1 MADKLIRVNSRVSV
15 MASQVAYV
23 IAPEFKDRIDV
34 HLLDGRV
41 EELEYS
47 MRCLLSTSD
56 AADEKTGT
64 NPPRPPPTKTKKN
77 QHKTHQ
83 TKKKHTPQ
91 QPKYPPQHKNTTKN
105 TTTLQQ

>member
-41 EELEYS
+41 EELDYS
-47 MRCLLSTSD
+47 RSRSRWD
-56 AADEKTGT
+56 AKDRFEQAVNNALRGE
-64 NPPRPPPTKTKKN
+64 
-77 QHKTHQ
+77 
-83 TKKKHTPQ
+83 
-91 QPKYPPQHKNTTKN
+91 
-105 TTTLQQ
+105 

>member
-1 MADKLIRVNSRVSV
+1 MADQLIRVNSRVSV

-47 MRCLLSTSD
+47 MRNERWSAKALFEAAVND
-56 AADEKTGT
+56 ALKGE
-64 NPPRPPPTKTKKN
+64 
-77 QHKTHQ
+77 
-83 TKKKHTPQ
+83 
-91 QPKYPPQHKNTTKN
+91 
-105 TTTLQQ
+105 